1 MSANFAVLVENV
13 RRCSAD
19 QKQELKSLLERYLI
33 EERRR
38 EIKANGRRSRD
49 ELRRGRVKFS
59 ASLDEL
65 RESLAN

>member
-1 MSANFAVLVENV
+1 MSASFAVLVENV
-13 RRCSAD
+13 RRCSVEE
-19 QKQELKSLLERYLI
+19 KQELKSLLERFLI

-59 ASLDEL
+59 TSLAEL
-65 RESLAN
+65 RESLAE